1 MNLHRTNHLESGKFP
16 PKAAVAG
23 TERLELKALYEIAR
37 LVGLAI
43 NLDSTLAAILRILH
57 DTLRMERATVVLL
70 DENRKQLS
78 IRSSYGLTSEE
89 ESRGVYGLDEGVCG
103 KIFQSMSPFVV
114 PDVHSEPLF
123 LNRTGSRTRIDK
135 GRISFIGV
143 PVVRANRPVGVL
155 TVDRLFG
162 DAVSFKEDVRFLTVV
177 AILIGQFL
185 ELHQNIL
192 RQEASLRE
200 ENISLKAELNYRFSH
215 HNIIGQSKVI
225 QDLFRVIDK
234 VAPSAATVLLLGE
247 SGTGKEL
254 VARALHQASP
264 RSGGPFLK
272 VNCAALPENLLESEL
287 LGHEKGAFTGA
298 MNTKK
303 GRFELAHGGTLFL
316 DEVGELPLALQAK
329 LLRVLQERQF
339 ERLGGTRTITVD
351 VRLIAATNRNLE
363 KEVLEGGFRTDL
375 YYRLNVVPVM
385 LPPLRERREDIGVLI
400 DHFLRESNLR
410 NNRRIRFSKEV
421 LDFLLNYK
429 WPGNVRE
436 LQNLVERLV
445 IMADTELLRLADLPT
460 YMTAVK
466 EDETSA
472 VPHAN
477 TRPSP
482 GMEAKPLTHNQLMEL
497 ERAQI
502 ETALKRYGWVRAR
515 AARELGLSQ
524 RQIGYKMVKYG
535 ISPPDGF

>member
-1 MNLHRTNHLESGKFP
+1 MNIHRTNRMEPSKLP
-16 PKAAVAG
+16 PKAAAAG
-23 TERLELKALYEIAR
+23 TARLELKALYEIAR

-70 DENRKQLS
+70 DEDRKRLS

-123 LNRTGSRTRIDK
+123 LNRTGARTTINK
-135 GRISFIGV
+135 GTISFIGV
-143 PVVRANRPVGVL
+143 PVVRAKQPVGVL

-162 DAVSFKEDVRFLTVV
+162 DAVSFREDVRFLTVV

-192 RQEASLRE
+192 RQEATLRE

-225 QDLFRVIDK
+225 QDVFRIIDK

-264 RSGGPFLK
+264 RADGPFLK

-298 MNTKK
+298 IATKK
-303 GRFELAHGGTLFL
+303 GRFELANGGTLFL
-316 DEVGELPLALQAK
+316 DEVGEMPLPLQAK

-363 KEVLEGGFRTDL
+363 QEAHKGNFRSDL
-375 YYRLNVVPVM
+375 YYRLNVVPIM

-410 NNRRIRFSKEV
+410 NGRRIRFSREA
-421 LDFLLNYK
+421 LDFLLEYQ

-436 LQNLVERLV
+436 LQNLVERMV
-445 IMADTELLRLADLPT
+445 IMADTERISMTDLPA
-460 YMTAVK
+460 YM
-466 EDETSA
+466 SA
-472 VPHAN
+472 VRENDTPTVQCLDHQPA
-477 TRPSP
+477 P
-482 GMEAKPLTHNQLMEL
+482 GKEARPLTHNQLMNL
-497 ERAQI
+497 EREQI
-502 ETALKRYGWVRAR
+502 EAALKRYGWVRAR

-524 RQIGYKMVKYG
+524 RQIGYKIVKYG
-535 ISPPDGF
+535 IAPPEGF